1 MDPSLPFSYTHDLPN
16 SSMPCYAENRQTN
29 SNTKL
34 TSIVT
39 FSSRPLQ
46 KNKEQQVL
54 ARAKRRRQQ
63 RALRMSRETQIPALT
78 LHCESQFNSASCFK
92 GSPNCLSTHKGSNQN
107 MGIDLSAF
115 GKVCPSML
123 SSSPGGAIVVYDGRV
138 FNNRMFKTNRSFSD
152 CSGGDGDVSDVS
164 SDRGPDLFEFRNWQC
179 CSSSSPSSS
188 IYESPLNVSKAMSDC
203 SCEGLLNVSRAATST
218 DSSNQSPKYG
228 NVPRL
233 RVENKIGD
241 REDTLSAEYWK
252 LQADVLAAECKLLR
266 VEKELTIRRWNR
278 NCVSDAVPYPVNA
291 TLEPAFKEAQIIDS
305 AFTDA
310 LYSRNG
316 TSQRYPHETQAKE
329 VLEDAS
335 KKLFDMSYS
344 SKYFTQEALRKLEEI
359 SLTGS
364 RRRVPIKDPTE
375 ALQKRLQGLLRAARP
390 SALEP
395 GIQMY
400 SSSYSRSHDAW
411 EYADP
416 SGNSSSS
423 AKAMANSRC
432 FAETAASKKQ
442 LDVMSL
448 EFSETKD
455 DAAAYIRREYRSMPS
470 EGKTLPTERGA
481 DQSSGEE
488 AYCKAAIRQIV
499 AQVQAEN
506 EQWSQVQHILCSL
519 QEEMEILMETRDL
532 AEKRAA
538 RAEAQLLSLKK
549 MVHDWRCRARSAE
562 EEVVVLQSEREALNL
577 RIQHLK
583 QKHAYERRS
592 WFEDGSAPREAAS
605 LSQTDT
611 LPSVLSIGD
620 VEEQPRLA
628 NVGTQED
635 YALCESI
642 VHSRNASSRSSVDL
656 GITTQ
661 SRIPRSIKK
670 SLDFSN
676 SSNEGNTSKS
686 RVRSHRKIEPT
697 RLDFCSKTSDVSTG
711 ARHKISWPQS
721 KVELTRLECVE
732 PVCTTEYKE
741 RKKARLFA
749 FKENC
754 SMSGPIETH
763 SPLSVE
769 PVMQRSSLGHLMSAT
784 QDLLDHAILS
794 KSKSPLPSAPTST
807 PSRLPFGEIFNSPSS
822 R

>member
-1 MDPSLPFSYTHDLPN
+1 
-16 SSMPCYAENRQTN
+16 
-29 SNTKL
+29 
-34 TSIVT
+34 
-39 FSSRPLQ
+39 
-46 KNKEQQVL
+46 
-54 ARAKRRRQQ
+54 
-63 RALRMSRETQIPALT
+63 MSRETQIPALT
-78 LHCESQFNSASCFK
+78 LHCESQINSASCFK
-92 GSPNCLSTHKGSNQN
+92 GSPNCFSTHTGTKQN

-115 GKVCPSML
+115 SKDCPSLL

-138 FNNRMFKTNRSFSD
+138 FKNRMFKANRSISD

-188 IYESPLNVSKAMSDC
+188 TYESPLNVSKVMSDC

-218 DSSNQSPKYG
+218 DSSDQSPKYG
-228 NVPRL
+228 NVPRS
-233 RVENKIGD
+233 RVENNIGD
-241 REDTLSAEYWK
+241 GEETLSADYWK
-252 LQADVLAAECKLLR
+252 LQVDVLAAECKLLR

-278 NCVSDAVPYPVNA
+278 DCVSDAYPVNA
-291 TLEPAFKEAQIIDS
+291 TLEPTSKEAKISNS

-310 LYSRNG
+310 LYSRSG
-316 TSQRYPHETQAKE
+316 TSQRYPHETHAKE

-335 KKLFDMSYS
+335 KKLLDMSYS
-344 SKYFTQEALRKLEEI
+344 SNCFTQEALRRLEEI
-359 SLTGS
+359 SLRGS
-364 RRRVPIKDPTE
+364 RRRVPIEDPTE
-375 ALQKRLQGLLRAARP
+375 ALQKRLQGLLLAARP

-400 SSSYSRSHDAW
+400 SSSYGRSHDAW

-416 SGNSSSS
+416 YGNSSSS
-423 AKAMANSRC
+423 AKAIANSRC

-442 LDVMSL
+442 LDAISL
-448 EFSETKD
+448 EFSESKE
-455 DAAAYIRREYRSMPS
+455 DAAAYIRREYRSMLS

-481 DQSSGEE
+481 DQSLGEE
-488 AYCKAAIRQIV
+488 AYCKAVIRQIV

-549 MVHDWRCRARSAE
+549 MVHDWRCRAQSAE
-562 EEVVVLQSEREALNL
+562 EEVVVLQTEREALNL

-583 QKHAYERRS
+583 QKHAYERCS

-611 LPSVLSIGD
+611 QPSVVAIGD

-642 VHSRNASSRSSVDL
+642 VHSRNESSRSSVDL

-661 SRIPRSIKK
+661 RRIPRSIKK

-686 RVRSHRKIEPT
+686 RVRSHRFTNQVRKIEPT
-697 RLDFCSKTSDVSTG
+697 RLDFCSKTSDVSTV

-763 SPLSVE
+763 GPLFVE
-769 PVMQRSSLGHLMSAT
+769 PVLQRSSLGHAMSAM
-784 QDLLDHAILS
+784 QDPLDHAILS